1 MKTQK
6 GVSIIDIAR
15 EANVSSA
22 TVSRVVN
29 NINKVK
35 PEVRQKVLNAIDAL
49 GYSPNH
55 AARAL
60 VKQKTNCIGIIVN
73 NLHDPFFHD
82 LIKGFEMSAQQTSYA
97 VMFCSVLGGDVESKE
112 KYVKYLTNGIV
123 DAVILYGS
131 YLSDESVIQY
141 LKEIRNV
148 DYVMI
153 EDDVP
158 ELACNKLLID
168 NLGGARQAVKYLIGK
183 GHRDIAHICGNPN
196 KKVTKERLDGYVDA
210 MQKAGLEVKNQY
222 VQCTSTDYRSGY
234 DCMSALLNLEQPP
247 TAVFC
252 SDDAIASF
260 AIRAILDRGLRI
272 PEDIS
277 IMGFDNQT
285 ILPDHYRGPEITSVS
300 QPLYN
305 IGMDSVRIL
314 SERLNSSEEMEPV
327 RIMYQTEIV
336 EKETV
341 GEYRES
347 QIP

>member
-1 MKTQK
+1 
-6 GVSIIDIAR
+6 
-15 EANVSSA
+15 
-22 TVSRVVN
+22 
-29 NINKVK
+29 
-35 PEVRQKVLNAIDAL
+35 
-49 GYSPNH
+49 
-55 AARAL
+55 
-60 VKQKTNCIGIIVN
+60 
-73 NLHDPFFHD
+73 
-82 LIKGFEMSAQQTSYA
+82 MSAQQTSYA

-112 KYVKYLTNGIV
+112 KYVKYLTNGVV

-131 YLSDESVIQY
+131 YLNDESVIHY

-153 EDDVP
+153 ENDVP

-210 MQKAGLEVKNQY
+210 MQKAGLQVKEQY

-234 DCMSALLNLEQPP
+234 ECMNALLDLQMPP

-260 AIRAILDRGLRI
+260 AIRAVLDRGLRI

-314 SERLNSSEEMEPV
+314 SERLNSDKEMEPV
-327 RIMYQTEIV
+327 RIMYQTNIV

-341 GEYRES
+341 GELR
-347 QIP
+347 